1 VRLSS
6 FFQLTFDAPSF
17 DSPQPPWT
25 RRAVISHEWRQP
37 NNNSYYEN
45 KIRERWWFVC
55 GNKRLVNKD
64 LSLEH
69 PIPFHLCNGLINV
82 MLHNIFIRRKRRE
95 LISEVKREFDS
106 KGTEKE
112 NHCQSEKQF
121 TWYNM
126 PHHFIYER
134 NTSTENRV
142 LLDIGRFLC
151 WRSTSMYFLFLSLAS
166 SPQDT
171 IKTSI
176 QKRKEK
182 KRNGITKKLGT
193 IC

>member
-1 VRLSS
+1 
-6 FFQLTFDAPSF
+6 
-17 DSPQPPWT
+17 
-25 RRAVISHEWRQP
+25 
-37 NNNSYYEN
+37 
-45 KIRERWWFVC
+45 
-55 GNKRLVNKD
+55 
-64 LSLEH
+64 
-69 PIPFHLCNGLINV
+69 
-82 MLHNIFIRRKRRE
+82 
-95 LISEVKREFDS
+95 
-106 KGTEKE
+106 
-112 NHCQSEKQF
+112 
-121 TWYNM
+121 M